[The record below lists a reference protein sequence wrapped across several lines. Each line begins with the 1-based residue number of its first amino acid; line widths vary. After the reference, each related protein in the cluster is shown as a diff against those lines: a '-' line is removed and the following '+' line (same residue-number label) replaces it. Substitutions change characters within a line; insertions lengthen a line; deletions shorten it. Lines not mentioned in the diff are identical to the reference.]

1 MPIRTEIQLEAEA
14 AAGISSNELVAG
26 GTLVVLVEVSPSGN
40 YGATSLLRPDNRQ
53 QLPQNFLSA
62 TNHRHKDI
70 ILCANISTQPTQ
82 SQGTKINLFEEENS
96 PVEQFATSSNPG
108 VTAILPVTVLLL
120 VLVIVI
126 FASDSYSGHTSSIVS
141 PEKECV
147 RLRQCSLALKANWLW
162 SLTRSTAGRWTG
174 SRENSCLQL
183 WISPTSGGAPT
194 PTLASTQASYST
206 LYNNFLH
213 FALPLRGETR
223 LKIRPKMRYRK
234 LKIVQIMQNCK
245 TGQVDQTDQGDWG
258 DQSFMTMAHV

>member
-1 MPIRTEIQLEAEA
+1 MEMPIRTEIQLEAEA

-108 VTAILPVTVLLL
+108 VTAILPVFLL

-126 FASDSYSGHTSSIVS
+126 FASDSYSGHTTSIVS

-162 SLTRSTAGRWTG
+162 SLTRSTARRWTG

-194 PTLASTQASYST
+194 PTLASTQASYNA

-213 FALPLRGETR
+213 FALPLREETR
-223 LKIRPKMRYRK
+223 LKIRPTIRYRK

-245 TGQVDQTDQGDWG
+245 TGQV
-258 DQSFMTMAHV
+258 